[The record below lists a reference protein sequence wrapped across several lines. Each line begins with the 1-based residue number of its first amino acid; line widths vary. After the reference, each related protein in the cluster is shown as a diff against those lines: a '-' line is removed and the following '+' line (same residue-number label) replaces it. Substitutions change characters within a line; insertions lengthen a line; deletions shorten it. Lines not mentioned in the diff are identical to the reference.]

1 MAIRPIGKMR
11 RTAKHALVLAGL
23 FAIILATGITASV
36 QSGTFTLTGGLNTAR
51 YNHTATL
58 LQNGEVLVTG
68 GLGVNGEYSV
78 LASAELYD
86 PKKGKW
92 SVTGSMS
99 VVRTAFTATLLQNG
113 EVLVAGG
120 TDYAIHC
127 YATAELYNPSTG
139 QWKLTGSM
147 TQPRCL
153 HSATPL
159 PSGEVLVSGGAISI
173 YNNSNPTVASS
184 EIYNPSTG
192 EWTATGSLNNSR
204 ASAATLLLESG
215 QVLTA
220 GGYANA
226 GNGPAN
232 TYLNSAEVYNP
243 STGTWSLT
251 TSMSPGASLPTTP
264 VLLSDGD
271 VLIANDHQFYEPTTA
286 TWTATGAIPLVSV
299 ALTNA
304 TILDN
309 GEVLATGSQC
319 KSSKDY
325 SCTPTRVAFLYSV
338 SGNSWSQTGS
348 MNYVAS
354 NETMTLLPSGEV
366 LVAGGNSRG
375 IGALSSAELYTP

>member
-1 MAIRPIGKMR
+1 MR
-11 RTAKHALVLAGL
+11 VVATSALVLVGL
-23 FAIILATGITASV
+23 FVTGLATGLAGSA
-36 QSGTFTLTGGLNTAR
+36 QPGTFTLTGSMNTAR

-68 GLGVNGEYSV
+68 GLGVNGVYSV

-86 PKKGKW
+86 PKRGKW

-113 EVLVAGG
+113 EVLVTGG

-127 YATAELYNPSTG
+127 YATAELYDPSTG
-139 QWKLTGSM
+139 QWTLTGSM

-153 HSATPL
+153 HCATLL

-184 EIYNPSTG
+184 EIYNPKTG
-192 EWTATGSLNNSR
+192 EWTATGSLNGNR

-215 QVLTA
+215 EALTA
-220 GGYANA
+220 GGYSNA
-226 GNGPAN
+226 GNGATN
-232 TYLNSAEVYNP
+232 TYLTSAELYNP
-243 STGTWSLT
+243 STGAWSPT
-251 TSMSPGASLPTTP
+251 TSMSPGVGLPSTP
-264 VLLSDGD
+264 VLLTDGD
-271 VLIANDHQFYEPTTA
+271 VLIADDHQFYDPTTA
-286 TWTATGAIPLVSV
+286 TWTATGALPKGAGLG
-299 ALTNA
+299 LA

-319 KSSKDY
+319 ISSKFY
-325 SCTPTRVAFLYSV
+325 SCTPTPVAFLYNA

-348 MNYVAS
+348 MDYVRSYA
-354 NETMTLLPSGEV
+354 TMTLLPSGDA
-366 LVAGGNSRG
+366 LVAGGSTRNLG
-375 IGALSSAELYTP
+375 TLSSAELYTP

>member
-1 MAIRPIGKMR
+1 MAKPV
-11 RTAKHALVLAGL
+11 LVIAGL
-23 FAIILATGITASV
+23 FAIGLATGLAGSA
-36 QSGTFTLTGGLNTAR
+36 QPGTFTLTGSLNTAR
-51 YNHTATL
+51 YDHTATL

-68 GLGVNGEYSV
+68 GLGVNGNYTS
-78 LASAELYD
+78 LASAELYN
-86 PKKGKW
+86 PEKGKW
-92 SVTGSMS
+92 TVTGSMS
-99 VVRTAFTATLLQNG
+99 VGRTAFTATLLQNG

-120 TDYAIHC
+120 SDYEINC
-127 YATAELYNPSTG
+127 YDTAELYNPSTG

-147 TQPRCL
+147 TRQRCL
-153 HSATPL
+153 HSATLL
-159 PSGEVLVSGGAISI
+159 PNGDVLVSGGANSI
-173 YNNSNPTVASS
+173 YDYSKPTVNSS
-184 EIYNPSTG
+184 EVYNPSTG
-192 EWTATGSLNNSR
+192 EWTATGSLNDSR

-215 QVLTA
+215 EVLTA
-220 GGYANA
+220 GGYSNA
-226 GNGPAN
+226 GNGATN
-232 TYLNSAEVYNP
+232 TYLTSAELYNP
-243 STGTWSLT
+243 STGAWSLT

-264 VLLSDGD
+264 DLLSEGD
-271 VLIANDHQFYEPTTA
+271 VLIANDHQFYDPTTA

-325 SCTPTRVAFLYSV
+325 SCTPTPVAFLYSV

-354 NETMTLLPSGEV
+354 YETMTLLPSSEV